1 MIDRFGVWTVD
12 RPWFSLLVVG
22 VLSLAALI
30 GYVDPKWP
38 QRTLFGDT
46 VAATTSET
54 RRGSDARPSSGIARP
69 SSGNALNVTRG
80 DAVLVVESEHFF
92 SAEGAAAMRAVAER
106 LEALDYVRRVVW
118 MDQLPPLNIFG
129 LPEPLFPRGTA
140 SPMRYEEAKK
150 RALKHPLIV
159 GQLLSPDAKTA
170 VMLVHFDWLFV
181 RDDADCIENLLAQAR
196 DAASPF
202 PQVNLQFSITG
213 SVPIRLTAMQQHEA
227 NELKY
232 QLIGYSMVVVMALVL
247 FRGLAAV
254 IIIALSTSLGVIWT
268 LGILRFF
275 DLQENPFN
283 DVVLPVMLSLVGLT
297 DGVHLLVQIRRHR
310 SSGMSAVESARR
322 GVAEVGV
329 ACFLT
334 AITTSIGFGSLGLA
348 HHRIVREFGLSCV
361 LGVFLTFTSVMGVIP
376 LACRTWLGHRV
387 HAGQEKSLIDRNL
400 AKIGGLI
407 EWVMRHRRTVAWS
420 GIIGTFVMAL
430 IGFTLRPDERS
441 SRILPEGSEPAVALQ
456 KLDRALGGL
465 ESSTVEI
472 HWDPSV
478 PADSPQVLAVVQEVD
493 TLLRSEPL
501 LSHPISLLQLLNA
514 LPGEGDGADRMSLLD
529 LLPPPLKLAFY
540 SPEQHQATVQFRVQ
554 DLGIAR
560 YGPVFER
567 LEKGVA
573 QIQAAHPGF
582 TCELSGS
589 AIWRWEN
596 LYQIVLD
603 LFSSLGSE
611 AVIIFGVMMV
621 AYRSIRLGLI
631 SIIPNAFPLAV
642 AAVYMVITGQPL
654 EVVSVCSFT
663 ICLGIAVDDTIH
675 FLTRYQEECLIDQTR
690 DDAIRHS
697 FANAGTGMI
706 MTTVILVAGFS
717 TVLFS
722 GLRDHQIF
730 AKMGAITIIAAFF
743 GDLVLLPALLACYGP
758 QPGVGSGTSDRK

>member
-12 RPWFSLLVVG
+12 RPWFSLVVLG
-22 VLSLAALI
+22 LLSLAAI
-30 GYVDPKWP
+30 GGYVDPQWP
-38 QRTLFGDT
+38 RRLVSQEADT
-46 VAATTSET
+46 QESSRPGERFDT
-54 RRGSDARPSSGIARP
+54 RRSNS
-69 SSGNALNVTRG
+69 NTLNVTRG
-80 DAVLVVESEHFF
+80 DAVLVVESERFF
-92 SAEGAAAMRAVAER
+92 TAEGATALRAVVER
-106 LEALDYVRRVVW
+106 LEELDAVRRVVW

-129 LPEPLFPRGTA
+129 LPEPLFPRGSA
-140 SPMRYEEAKK
+140 SPQRYEEARQ
-150 RALKHPLIV
+150 RALQHPLIV
-159 GQLLSPDAKTA
+159 GQLLSPDARTA
-170 VMLVHFDWLFV
+170 VLLVNFDWVYV
-181 RDDADCIENLLAQAR
+181 RDDADCIENLLATARQA
-196 DAASPF
+196 AAQF

-213 SVPIRLTAMQQHEA
+213 AVPIRLTAMQQHEA

-232 QLIGYSMVVVMALVL
+232 QLIGYAMVVVMSLIL

-254 IIIALSTSLGVIWT
+254 IIIAISTSLGVIWT
-268 LGILRFF
+268 LGILRYF

-310 SSGMSAVESARR
+310 SRGMNAVESARR

-361 LGVFLTFTSVMGVIP
+361 MGVFLTFMSVMGVIP
-376 LACRTWLGHRV
+376 LACRTWLGHHV
-387 HAGQEKSLIDRNL
+387 HVGQEKSLVDRNL
-400 AKIGGLI
+400 ARIGGLI
-407 EWVMRHRRTVAWS
+407 EWVMRHRRSVAWS
-420 GIIGTFVMAL
+420 GIAATFVMAL
-430 IGFTLRPDERS
+430 IGLTLRPDERS
-441 SRILPEGSEPAVALQ
+441 SRILPEGSEPAVALE

-472 HWDPSV
+472 RWDETV
-478 PADSPQVLAVVQEVD
+478 PADSSDILAVVQQVD
-493 TLLRSEPL
+493 ALLRQEPL
-501 LSHPISLLQLLNA
+501 LSHPLSLLQLLNA
-514 LPGEGDGADRMSLLD
+514 LPGEGEALDRMSLLD
-529 LLPPPLKLAFY
+529 LLPPPLKRAFY
-540 SPEQHQATVQFRVQ
+540 SPEERQATVQFRVQ

-567 LEKGVA
+567 LETRIA
-573 QIQAAHPGF
+573 EIQTEHPGF

-589 AIWRWEN
+589 AIWRWRN

-675 FLTRYQEECLIDQTR
+675 FLTRYQEECLIAQSR
-690 DDAIRHS
+690 DDAIRRS

-722 GLRDHQIF
+722 GLRDHQVF
-730 AKMGAITIIAAFF
+730 AKMGALTIVAAFF

-758 QPGVGSGTSDRK
+758 KPVAGLATSDRE